1 MGEQN
6 KIGYRAISNM
16 LPKNVLLKQQ
26 PMRSRYDPRAMRI
39 GNVSTLITAAG
50 VDRILFSMSGTV
62 SLKTL
67 ARNNAYL
74 GACIL

>member
-1 MGEQN
+1 MGEQ
-6 KIGYRAISNM
+6 KIIGYSAISNM

-26 PMRSRYDPRAMRI
+26 SMRSRYDPRAMRI

-50 VDRILFSMSGTV
+50 VDRILFFMSGTV
-62 SLKTL
+62 NLKAL
-67 ARNNAYL
+67 GRNNANS